1 MLEIFRDKILSMG
14 TGLTLN
20 VPAIWLNVVEF
31 TGTINVN
38 KILTLLIS
46 VLAIIWWLMKIY
58 DQYIITKKRKN
69 EKSD

>member
-31 TGTINVN
+31 TSTINVN